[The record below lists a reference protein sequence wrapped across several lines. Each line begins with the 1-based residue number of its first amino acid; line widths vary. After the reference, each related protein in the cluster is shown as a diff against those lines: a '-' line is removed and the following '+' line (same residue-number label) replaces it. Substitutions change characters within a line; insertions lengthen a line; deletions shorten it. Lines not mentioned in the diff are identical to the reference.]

1 MSAFAKLVG
10 IDDWSY
16 LWEMEVNTMKKDE
29 KAAQKFQIEI
39 VETLS
44 NIVEVNAEDEQD
56 ALMKAQEMY
65 RNEDIVLHP
74 DDFIDTKFNIF
85 Q

>member
-1 MSAFAKLVG
+1 M
-10 IDDWSY
+10 
-16 LWEMEVNTMKKDE
+16 NTMKKDE

-44 NIVEVNAEDEQD
+44 ALIEVVAEDSET
-56 ALMKAQEMY
+56 ALLKAREIYQT
-65 RNEDIVLHP
+65 EDIVLYP